1 MAVIFQRESLTNYY
15 CGIVRSGAF
24 SAAAAAVVVMVV
36 VGGGIRLIVTATT
49 TDV

>member
-15 CGIVRSGAF
+15 CGIVTSGAF
-24 SAAAAAVVVMVV
+24 SVAAAAVVVV
-36 VGGGIRLIVTATT
+36 VGGGIWLIVTATT

>member
-24 SAAAAAVVVMVV
+24 SAAAAAVVVVV